1 MAAWHF
7 CLLALHVAAA
17 AWRDGLCSAVKGNTC
32 VVTGNRSI
40 PREQK
45 VRWSGNVEFRGAW
58 WLCSSRIGNYDS
70 VRIDIA
76 IPGTLSLLE
85 GSLLHCGTVSIQART
100 VIISDTSEISTN
112 GTSHNPEPTNIASD
126 VASKLWSSAQRGASH
141 GGLGGTVAGCSGED
155 AQLQKRLSLV
165 YGDPF
170 APWQFGR
177 SAGGGSGKRSA
188 GGGRL
193 RVISESL
200 VLNGT
205 LSASGIA
212 PDDAD
217 DDDEG
222 PACGSG
228 GSIWISSSIIS
239 QPSSPPAAVG
249 NTGEVDFVEDLGS
262 GASSVQ
268 KGRVLA
274 VGGCCRRCLCG
285 GGGRVLTEVSSGTIP
300 RNVIVAGGC
309 FRDALKMDGEGCRCG
324 SAGTWTFHV
333 GATPGAGKRRRL
345 TAPSRHSWNPFGKDK
360 HATSQQSIG
369 GSVYTVRVDNSYAVH
384 LAGAK
389 LPQPT
394 PLPVFPAPIALQVN
408 DALVVPSDQDAT
420 WPLAGLALLS
430 DQTGSTLKHL
440 GAGPLLLNFSQ
451 ENDGLELAF
460 SSIIQAREIRIIG
473 AKHITLRQNAAI
485 DASVASLEAAEEI
498 NAHQGA
504 LGQGEGIFSLRAQR
518 VLLGSGRLRAAS
530 IVVEQ
535 DLVLK
540 RGSRLQSSQ
549 RRCDQLPT
557 ALTDPCGTL
566 LAAMPF
572 QNQTLADNVSFDIV
586 LASRQGSIVVEE
598 DAEMY
603 AGAFLLC
610 GTSNISVRGLVSAH
624 GLGCAPNRG
633 EGFGAAPQQENTQRM
648 KRSAEGV
655 CGGGGGGH
663 CGNGGDGVSNRT
675 RQRCAGTGGLKYDG
689 WWTSEVA
696 RSAKPSR
703 LPSWSA
709 SGGGGNTAGAGGGII
724 WIRAAVLEMPSN
736 STSISAS
743 GEDASSW
750 ADGGHEGSGGGAGGT
765 VIINATVINGSGMI
779 KAAGG
784 RGGGCVGGG
793 GGGGAIGSAGPNAS
807 EAWAAF
813 TGSLDVQGGSGD
825 VSLFCGRLV
834 GQRGCAG
841 ELLQLGV
848 CRPGRAGI
856 YCAEC
861 AAGTYNPPQVPENL
875 TALFRICLPC
885 KNKPTQGYYTTTG
898 WLNESCPYACPS
910 GFPPVEVNPD
920 CDDPWSY
927 YFAFFGGVW
936 GVVVLILLMA
946 VSFGLLISAKRVQTR
961 RRLQWLQKQRHT
973 GRQFLGMNDEAMLLF
988 ESLRGRHPLADLD
1001 IGGDGAVHAN
1011 VDAVNS
1017 LRSRTVGESRPR
1029 WFLGYVASIW
1039 RKIRQRNRRGSDMKE
1054 AHLLNVGDLPHHTQ
1068 RIYLQGENSP
1078 RDPWRLTAQPPEELR
1093 GLVDENRWA
1102 DFAAQVNFRC
1112 FVRMRSQLM
1121 AEGVLRWLYLPVAE
1135 YIRWH
1140 LRFSRAADVAAYVW
1154 SLSEATGA
1162 NETLWSLSIPNP
1174 SRYGLKFGT
1183 DREMTLAYVDV
1194 LDYSKTL
1201 EDWAI
1206 KPDLPMVITVAGDGE
1221 YTAPYHLDYADPFV
1235 QSVGQYLG
1243 RRIWHQVLLP
1253 FNLLARLLPP
1263 NPTEEDLR
1271 PLFRSMQRVSSRVL
1285 LQTDIECHAVL
1296 FESLVPKTSH
1306 KVGRRR
1312 PGPDATPVGRQSS
1325 WDIHVEAA
1333 MQIESNRTSIS
1344 GLNNSELKTPSGILT
1359 PTQPVE
1365 HNMRR
1370 RLALVLTQR
1379 SHHPSASSRLSAPP
1393 STAKL
1398 RAVMPAPLA
1407 CLVSPTECLNF
1418 VQHSPGFCP
1427 SPMPDVPELPEL
1439 MELERGGSSTYQ
1451 DFDSMLRQRSSG
1463 RGGPA
1468 LNVAFRDCG
1477 WSGESE
1483 PLSPQTTEGALADSG
1498 AEEPPR
1504 RRRAK
1509 SRCRCC
1515 QRLLP
1520 LFAEVGGAFCVS
1532 FVQNV
1537 EAALYFVAA
1546 PGNHVYNWYLRKL
1559 KAFNAIGG
1567 VGRQP
1572 GLYLRHRKPR
1582 GSQEYT
1588 LLMLMLTLAIA
1599 TLGFIAQSAI
1609 LFRLQP
1615 RHSAFFAALL
1625 LPPFAD
1631 LLALVNTILFLCG
1644 AADGTTCC
1652 LFVVASNWN
1661 SAIGLLYRVMAMD
1674 TWRSSG
1680 LLHVLVEY
1688 LIVFSVKVSMC
1699 RLVNMTIAYYE
1710 AEPALLEPGG
1720 DDADHEWVKEHV
1732 LFRPAVRSMRERA
1745 RTLTSR
1751 PPPLEEGYAEQNSRS
1766 WLMKGLDSTRSEHR
1780 PLAALISDISEHKEQ
1795 EQGGQPSPTNKRSPR
1810 LGEQAMV
1817 SGDSVSDGWTPLL
1830 KQVSSSKPSFH
1841 FDRTESPEPT

>member
-1 MAAWHF
+1 M
-7 CLLALHVAAA
+7 
-17 AWRDGLCSAVKGNTC
+17 R
-32 VVTGNRSI
+32 
-40 PREQK
+40 
-45 VRWSGNVEFRGAW
+45 
-58 WLCSSRIGNYDS
+58 
-70 VRIDIA
+70 
-76 IPGTLSLLE
+76 
-85 GSLLHCGTVSIQART
+85 
-100 VIISDTSEISTN
+100 
-112 GTSHNPEPTNIASD
+112 
-126 VASKLWSSAQRGASH
+126 
-141 GGLGGTVAGCSGED
+141 
-155 AQLQKRLSLV
+155 LQ
-165 YGDPF
+165 G
-170 APWQFGR
+170 
-177 SAGGGSGKRSA
+177 
-188 GGGRL
+188 
-193 RVISESL
+193 
-200 VLNGT
+200 
-205 LSASGIA
+205 
-212 PDDAD
+212 
-217 DDDEG
+217 
-222 PACGSG
+222 
-228 GSIWISSSIIS
+228 
-239 QPSSPPAAVG
+239 
-249 NTGEVDFVEDLGS
+249 
-262 GASSVQ
+262 
-268 KGRVLA
+268 
-274 VGGCCRRCLCG
+274 CRRCLCG

-440 GAGPLLLNFSQ
+440 GAGQRPQSPLFRTGPLLLLP
-451 ENDGLELAF
+451 EGLELAF

-485 DASVASLEAAEEI
+485 DASARNLVASLEASEEI

-566 LAAMPF
+566 LAAPF
-572 QNQTLADNVSFDIV
+572 QNQTLAENVSFDIV

-603 AGAFLLC
+603 VRHSALGCPSTQIALMVWSEAGAFLLC

-633 EGFGAAPQQENTQRM
+633 EGFGAAPQQVEAFLPVDSGR
-648 KRSAEGV
+648 RSIELSAGTRHICAEGV

-675 RQRCAGTGGLKYDG
+675 RQRCSGTGGLKYDG

-834 GQRGCAG
+834 GERGCVG
-841 ELLQLGV
+841 ESWPINKVLDVFRFFSECLVFDCPADASTGGGIGV
-848 CRPGRAGI
+848 VVVVSWSCRGRLVMVVSWSCHG
-856 YCAEC
+856 CGRVMVVVVFV
-861 AAGTYNPPQVPENL
+861 GTYNPREAKYSESEGIGEQKL
-875 TALFRICLPC
+875 RRFRMCLPC

-920 CDDPWSY
+920 CW
-927 YFAFFGGVW
+927 VW

-1093 GLVDENRWA
+1093 SLVDENRWA
-1102 DFAAQVNFRC
+1102 DFAAQVNVRC

-1312 PGPDATPVGRQSS
+1312 PGPDVTPVGRQSS

-1365 HNMRR
+1365 HTMRR

-1379 SHHPSASSRLSAPP
+1379 THHPSASSRLSAPP

-1439 MELERGGSSTYQ
+1439 MELERSGSSTYQ
-1451 DFDSMLRQRSSG
+1451 DFDSMLRQRSAG
-1463 RGGPA
+1463 RGG
-1468 LNVAFRDCG
+1468 
-1477 WSGESE
+1477 
-1483 PLSPQTTEGALADSG
+1483 
-1498 AEEPPR
+1498 
-1504 RRRAK
+1504 
-1509 SRCRCC
+1509 RC
-1515 QRLLP
+1515 
-1520 LFAEVGGAFCVS
+1520 
-1532 FVQNV
+1532 
-1537 EAALYFVAA
+1537 
-1546 PGNHVYNWYLRKL
+1546 LR
-1559 KAFNAIGG
+1559 
-1567 VGRQP
+1567 
-1572 GLYLRHRKPR
+1572 
-1582 GSQEYT
+1582 
-1588 LLMLMLTLAIA
+1588 
-1599 TLGFIAQSAI
+1599 
-1609 LFRLQP
+1609 
-1615 RHSAFFAALL
+1615 
-1625 LPPFAD
+1625 
-1631 LLALVNTILFLCG
+1631 
-1644 AADGTTCC
+1644 
-1652 LFVVASNWN
+1652 
-1661 SAIGLLYRVMAMD
+1661 
-1674 TWRSSG
+1674 
-1680 LLHVLVEY
+1680 
-1688 LIVFSVKVSMC
+1688 IV
-1699 RLVNMTIAYYE
+1699 
-1710 AEPALLEPGG
+1710 P
-1720 DDADHEWVKEHV
+1720 
-1732 LFRPAVRSMRERA
+1732 
-1745 RTLTSR
+1745 
-1751 PPPLEEGYAEQNSRS
+1751 
-1766 WLMKGLDSTRSEHR
+1766 
-1780 PLAALISDISEHKEQ
+1780 
-1795 EQGGQPSPTNKRSPR
+1795 
-1810 LGEQAMV
+1810 
-1817 SGDSVSDGWTPLL
+1817 
-1830 KQVSSSKPSFH
+1830 
-1841 FDRTESPEPT
+1841 

>member
-1 MAAWHF
+1 MSAWYWPVCLWVCVPVAAWKH
-7 CLLALHVAAA
+7 
-17 AWRDGLCSAVKGNTC
+17 GICSSIKGNTC
-32 VVTGNRSI
+32 VVTGNRTFS
-40 PREQK
+40 REQK
-45 VRWSGNVEFRGAW
+45 VRWSGNIEFRGGW
-58 WLCSSRIGNYDS
+58 WLCANRASSYES
-70 VRIDIA
+70 VRIEIA
-76 IPGTLSLLE
+76 IPGTFSLLE
-85 GSLLHCGTVSIQART
+85 GSLLHCPTVVIQAKV
-100 VIISDTSEISTN
+100 VIISDNSEISSN
-112 GTSHNPEPTNIASD
+112 GTSHSPEPNTNVASD
-126 VASKLWSSAQRGASH
+126 ASAKLWSSPQRGASH

-155 AQLQKRLSLV
+155 AQLQKRLALV
-165 YGDPF
+165 HGDPF

-177 SAGGGSGKRSA
+177 AAGGGNVGKRSA
-188 GGGRL
+188 GGGRIRL
-193 RVISESL
+193 NAETL

-205 LSASGIA
+205 LSASGVA

-217 DDDEG
+217 DDEG
-222 PACGSG
+222 AACGSG
-228 GSIWISSSIIS
+228 GSIWIVSNIIT
-239 QPSSPPAAVG
+239 QPSSQPAAVG
-249 NTGEVDFVEDLGS
+249 NTTGEVDFVEDLS
-262 GASSVQ
+262 TGASAIQ
-268 KGRVLA
+268 KGRILA

-285 GGGRVLTEVSSGTIP
+285 GGGRILTEVHSGSVP

-309 FRDALKMDGEGCRCG
+309 FREALKMDGEGCRCG

-333 GATPGAGKRRRL
+333 GPPGAGKRRRFPAP
-345 TAPSRHSWNPFGKDK
+345 APSRQRWWWKKAKS
-360 HATSQQSIG
+360 ATAQQNLEN
-369 GSVYTVRVDNSYAVH
+369 SVYTVRVDNSYAVH

-394 PLPVFPAPIALQVN
+394 PLPSFPSPITLQVN
-408 DALVVPSDQDAT
+408 DALVVPSDQDAA
-420 WPLAGLALLS
+420 WPLTGLALLS
-430 DQTGSTLKHL
+430 DQTGSTLRHL
-440 GAGPLLLNFSQ
+440 STGPLLLNFSRD
-451 ENDGLELAF
+451 NDGLELAF
-460 SSIIQAREIRIIG
+460 SSIIQARELRVLG
-473 AKHITLRQNAAI
+473 PKHITLRQNAAI
-485 DASVASLEAAEEI
+485 DASVAWLEATEEI

-518 VLLGSGRLRAAS
+518 VMLGSGRLRAAS
-530 IVVEQ
+530 IFVEQ
-535 DLVLK
+535 DLVVK
-540 RGSRLQSSQ
+540 QGSRLQSSL

-557 ALTDPCGTL
+557 SLTDPCDTL
-566 LAAMPF
+566 LAMHF
-572 QNQTLADNVSFDIV
+572 QNQTADNVSFDIV

-610 GTSNISVRGLVSAH
+610 STANVSVRGLVSAN

-633 EGFGAAPQQENTQRM
+633 EGPGAAPQESVPRPKRMGQEDR
-648 KRSAEGV
+648 

-663 CGNGGDGVSNRT
+663 CGNGGDSVRNRT
-675 RQRCAGTGGLKYDG
+675 GTRCAGTGGLKYDG

-696 RSAKPSR
+696 RSATPSR
-703 LPSWSA
+703 LPTWSA
-709 SGGGGNTAGAGGGII
+709 SGGGGDTAGAGGGLV
-724 WIRAAVLEMPSN
+724 WIRASVLEMPSN
-736 STSISAS
+736 STSVSAS

-750 ADGGHEGSGGGAGGT
+750 ADGSREGSGGGAGGT
-765 VIINATVINGSGMI
+765 VIINATIINGSGMI

-793 GGGGAIGSAGPNAS
+793 GGGGGIGSAGPNAS

-813 TGSLDVQGGSGD
+813 TGSLDVQGGMGD
-825 VSLFCGRLV
+825 PSPYCGRQM
-834 GQRGCAG
+834 GQRGCVG

-848 CRPGRAGI
+848 CRPGHAGI

-861 AAGTYNPPQVPENL
+861 AAGTYNPPQSPENL
-875 TALFRICLPC
+875 TSKYRICLPC
-885 KNKPTQGYYTTTG
+885 KNKPTGGYYTATG

-936 GVVVLILLMA
+936 GVVMLILVMA
-946 VSFGLLISAKRVQTR
+946 VSFGLLVSAKRVQTR

-973 GRQFLGMNDEAMLLF
+973 GRQFVGMNDEAMLLF

-1001 IGGDGAVHAN
+1001 IGHGTGGAVHTN
-1011 VDAVNS
+1011 IDAVNS

-1029 WFLGYVASIW
+1029 WFLGYVASMW
-1039 RKIRQRNRRGSDMKE
+1039 RKVRHRRGSDLKE

-1068 RIYLQGENSP
+1068 RIYLQGENTP
-1078 RDPWRLTAQPPEELR
+1078 RDPWRLAPQPPEELR
-1093 GLVDENRWA
+1093 LLVDENRWA
-1102 DFAAQVNFRC
+1102 DFAHQINTRC
-1112 FVRMRSQLM
+1112 CERMRSQLM

-1135 YIRWH
+1135 YFRWH

-1154 SLSEATGA
+1154 SLSEASGA

-1174 SRYGLKFGT
+1174 SRFGLKFGT

-1206 KPDLPMVITVAGDGE
+1206 KPALPMVITAAGDGE

-1263 NPTEEDLR
+1263 NPSEEDLR

-1285 LQTDIECHAVL
+1285 LQTDIECHAIL

-1312 PGPDATPVGRQSS
+1312 SSTDVTPVGRQSS
-1325 WDIHVEAA
+1325 WDIHIEAA
-1333 MQIESNRTSIS
+1333 MHFESNRTGPGKS
-1344 GLNNSELKTPSGILT
+1344 GLNGLSSELKTPTGVLT
-1359 PTQPVE
+1359 PVPQSVE
-1365 HNMRR
+1365 HTMRR

-1379 SHHPSASSRLSAPP
+1379 ANHPSASSRLDAPP
-1393 STAKL
+1393 STTKL
-1398 RAVMPAPLA
+1398 RAVMPAPMA

-1418 VQHSPGFCP
+1418 VQNSPSFCP
-1427 SPMPDVPELPEL
+1427 SPMPEVPELPEL
-1439 MELERGGSSTYQ
+1439 ERASSTYH
-1451 DFDSMLRQRSSG
+1451 DFDSMLRQRSCG

-1468 LNVAFRDCG
+1468 LTVAFRDCG
-1477 WSGESE
+1477 WGESE
-1483 PLSPQTTEGALADSG
+1483 PLSPQTTVGTVADSG
-1498 AEEPPR
+1498 AEEPSR
-1504 RRRAK
+1504 RRRVRR
-1509 SRCRCC
+1509 RCQCC

-1520 LFAEVGGAFCVS
+1520 MFAELGGAFCVS
-1532 FVQNV
+1532 FVRRV

-1546 PGNHVYNWYLRKL
+1546 PGNHFYNWYLRKL

-1588 LLMLMLTLAIA
+1588 LLLLMMTLAIA

-1631 LLALVNTILFLCG
+1631 LLALVNTTLFLCG

-1661 SAIGLLYRVMAMD
+1661 SAIGLLFRVAAMD
-1674 TWRSSG
+1674 TWLSSG
-1680 LLHVLVEY
+1680 LLHVLGEY
-1688 LIVFSVKVSMC
+1688 LIVFVNKVFMC
-1699 RLVNMTIAYYE
+1699 RSVNMTIAYYE

-1732 LFRPAVRSMRERA
+1732 LFRPAARSMRERA

-1766 WLMKGLDSTRSEHR
+1766 WLMKGLDSGTSEHR
-1780 PLAALISDISEHKEQ
+1780 PLAALISDLTEHAEQ
-1795 EQGGQPSPTNKRSPR
+1795 ERPSPSSKRSPR
-1810 LGEQAMV
+1810 LAQSMP

-1830 KQVSSSKPSFH
+1830 KQVSSNKPSFH
-1841 FDRTESPEPT
+1841 FDRTDSPERT